1 MPFLFPT
8 CPNLQRLLPH
18 KKFKTLLP
26 LLLGMPISQS
36 QESRRPKPNQESAC
50 HTTQLNSKHAP
61 LLRHS
66 LETYL
71 SLSLSMEEPQAIILQ
86 INGDE
91 EGEEEEEEFCG
102 GGGGGDEFYEMIEA
116 PKFVD
121 LTKPD
126 HHRPDHDDRFWFCLR
141 VGLSLFLTLC
151 SSQSFENFSSTFI

>member
-1 MPFLFPT
+1 
-8 CPNLQRLLPH
+8 
-18 KKFKTLLP
+18 
-26 LLLGMPISQS
+26 
-36 QESRRPKPNQESAC
+36 
-50 HTTQLNSKHAP
+50 
-61 LLRHS
+61 
-66 LETYL
+66 
-71 SLSLSMEEPQAIILQ
+71 MEEPQAIILQ

-91 EGEEEEEEFCG
+91 EGEEEEEEFC

-151 SSQSFENFSSTFI
+151 SSQSFENFSSTFIWVSQIS